1 MREYLEKRQKAL
13 EAKRTKLIERSQKS
27 ESLDEVRAIN
37 DELMDIAQEMRDIT
51 DQLNKLE
58 TRAVNADVHSQIV
71 GSFKAPEARQENPL
85 ASVEYRTAFMKYV
98 TTGEAIPAEF
108 RAGGAIDS
116 VDTGAAIPI
125 TVVNEIINT
134 VRKRY
139 GSLYSR
145 VRKVNVKGGVEF
157 PVGALQAT
165 FKWVQEKT
173 VSPRQD
179 IGKLGKVSF
188 GYHVA
193 EIRIAQSFLSS
204 VVTLDAFETEI
215 VRVIAVAYMQAMDY
229 AIVNGTG
236 NGQPLG
242 IKNDA
247 RVTNVVTLTAA
258 DMGDWTAWKK
268 KFFAKLQLGY
278 EAGDFIFAKSTVVT
292 YLETMAD
299 ANNRPIFREATGL
312 VVGSGDAD
320 MPAGEFFGRYVSLVE
335 PDILPDFDTANAND
349 VIGIFYQPEEYAIN
363 ENQGFTMRRYFDEE
377 TNEWVDKALV
387 VVDGK
392 VLNPTGM
399 WLIKKGS

>member
-1 MREYLEKRQKAL
+1 MREYLEKRQNAL

-37 DELMDIAQEMRDIT
+37 DELMDIAQEMRDIS

-247 RVTNVVTLTAA
+247 RVTNYVTLTAA

-392 VLNPTGM
+392 VLNPAGM

>member
-1 MREYLEKRQKAL
+1 MREYLEKRQNAL

-236 NGQPLG
+236 DGQPLG

-247 RVTNVVTLTAA
+247 RVTNYVTLTAA

-392 VLNPTGM
+392 VLNPAGM

>member
-37 DELMDIAQEMRDIT
+37 GELMDIAQEMRDIT

-236 NGQPLG
+236 DGQPLG

-392 VLNPTGM
+392 VLNPAGM

>member
-392 VLNPTGM
+392 VLNPAGM

>member
-37 DELMDIAQEMRDIT
+37 GELMDIAQEMRDIT

-236 NGQPLG
+236 DGQPLG

-335 PDILPDFDTANAND
+335 PDILPDFDTANSND

-392 VLNPTGM
+392 VLNPAGM

>member
-1 MREYLEKRQKAL
+1 MY
-13 EAKRTKLIERSQKS
+13 
-27 ESLDEVRAIN
+27 
-37 DELMDIAQEMRDIT
+37 
-51 DQLNKLE
+51 
-58 TRAVNADVHSQIV
+58 
-71 GSFKAPEARQENPL
+71 F
-85 ASVEYRTAFMKYV
+85 
-98 TTGEAIPAEF
+98 
-108 RAGGAIDS
+108 
-116 VDTGAAIPI
+116 I
-125 TVVNEIINT
+125 TV
-134 VRKRY
+134 
-139 GSLYSR
+139 
-145 VRKVNVKGGVEF
+145 F
-157 PVGALQAT
+157 

-179 IGKLGKVSF
+179 VGKLGKVSF

-204 VVTLDAFETEI
+204 VVTLPAFEAEI
-215 VRVIAVAYMQAMDY
+215 VRIIAVAYMQAMDY

-236 NGQPLG
+236 DGQPLG

-268 KFFAKLQLGY
+268 KFFAKLRLGY

-320 MPAGEFFGRYVSLVE
+320 MPGGEFFGRYVSLVE

-392 VLNPTGM
+392 VLNPAGM

>member
-13 EAKRTKLIERSQKS
+13 EEKRAKLIERSQKS
-27 ESLDEVRAIN
+27 ESIDEVRAIN

-51 DQLNKLE
+51 DQLGKLD

-108 RAGGAIDS
+108 RAGGAIDTG
-116 VDTGAAIPI
+116 DTGAAIPI

-145 VRKVNVKGGVEF
+145 VRKISVKGGVEF
-157 PVGALQAT
+157 AVGALQAT

-236 NGQPLG
+236 DGQPLG

-387 VVDGK
+387 IVDGK
-392 VLNPTGM
+392 VLNPAGM

>member
-1 MREYLEKRQKAL
+1 MREYLEKRQNAL

-236 NGQPLG
+236 DGQPLG

-387 VVDGK
+387 IVDGK
-392 VLNPTGM
+392 VLNPNGI
-399 WLIKKGS
+399 WLIKKA